1 MNFRRK
7 KPFSCRQQFNPMAL
21 VLIIDDQTPAS
32 EELGRHLQNLGHR
45 ITFAHTLAEGFQQ
58 IVSGTYDVAYLN
70 PRMPDG
76 AGLDWLPKMLAHNSH
91 PEIIILTD
99 SVNPDE
105 AEAAIQRG
113 AWDYIER
120 TPNLKALAFPLFRAL
135 QYRAKKTPRPFYT
148 ALKRETFAEIISNS
162 PQMKP
167 AMDLLAQAAKSD
179 ANVLISGET
188 GTGKELFAWGIH
200 NNSSRAEK
208 NFVVVDCASLPETL
222 VESTLFGHERGAYTG
237 AEKSQIGLVKQA
249 DGGTLFLDEVS
260 QLPLPIQGSF
270 LRVLQERRFRPV
282 GGVQEVRSDF
292 RLIAATNQNLGEMV
306 RKGEFRKDLLFRLQ
320 TITLELP
327 PLRNRPE
334 DIKYL
339 AIYHISG
346 LCERY
351 GVGMKEFSAEFLE
364 VLMNYHW
371 PGNVRELVNALE
383 RAIITARYEPVLY
396 PKHLPTQI
404 RIQVAR
410 ETASRDDSQESLLKG
425 GPKMPHSLPTLK
437 DFRSASMA
445 QMEKEYL
452 KDLLDL
458 TEGNISEAMRISG
471 LSRSRLYGLL
481 KKYQLS
487 AP

>member
-1 MNFRRK
+1 
-7 KPFSCRQQFNPMAL
+7 MAD
-21 VLIIDDQTPAS
+21 VLIIDDRNPSTQ
-32 EELGRHLQNLGHR
+32 ELGSHLQSLGHR
-45 ITFAHTLAEGFQQ
+45 VIFAHTLADALQQ
-58 IVSGTYDVAYLN
+58 VLGGAFDVVYLN

-76 AGLDWLPKMLAHNSH
+76 NGLDWLPKMLAHNSH

-99 SVNPDE
+99 SANPDE
-105 AEAAIQRG
+105 AEAAIQHG

-120 TPNLKALAFPLFRAL
+120 TPNLKSMVFPLFRAL
-135 QYRAKKTPRPFYT
+135 QYRAKKTPGPFYT
-148 ALKRETFAEIISNS
+148 DLKRETFAEIISNS

-167 AMDLLAQAAKSD
+167 AMELLAQAAKSD

-188 GTGKELFAWGIH
+188 GTGKELFAWAIH
-200 NNSSRAEK
+200 NNSSRADK

-260 QLPLPIQGSF
+260 QLPPSIQGSF
-270 LRVLQERRFRPV
+270 LRVLQERKFRPV
-282 GGVQEVRSDF
+282 GGVQEISSDF
-292 RLIAATNQNLGEMV
+292 RLIAATNQNLAEMV
-306 RKGEFRKDLLFRLQ
+306 QGGEFRKDLLFRLQ
-320 TITLELP
+320 TITIELP
-327 PLRNRPE
+327 PLRKRTE
-334 DIKYL
+334 DLKYL
-339 AIYHISG
+339 AIYHMSS

-351 GVGMKEFSAEFLE
+351 GIGMKEFSAEFLD
-364 VLMNYHW
+364 VFMRYPW

-383 RAIITARYEPVLY
+383 KAIIAARYEPVLF

-410 ETASRDDSQESLLKG
+410 DTAGRGESQESPLKSG
-425 GPKMPHSLPTLK
+425 APRPESLPRLK
-437 DFRSASMA
+437 DYRNAAMA
-445 QMEKEYL
+445 QMEKNYL

-458 TEGNISEAMRISG
+458 TGGNLSEAMRISG

-481 KKYQLS
+481 KKYQFS

>member
-1 MNFRRK
+1 
-7 KPFSCRQQFNPMAL
+7 MAS
-21 VLIIDDQTPAS
+21 VLIIDDQTPS
-32 EELGRHLQNLGHR
+32 SQGLGSHLRDLGHR
-45 ITFAHTLAEGFQQ
+45 VTFGHTLADGFQQ
-58 IVSGTYDVAYLN
+58 VLSGALDVVYLN

-76 AGLDWLPKMLAHNSH
+76 NGLDWLPKMLAHNSH

-99 SVNPDE
+99 SANPDE
-105 AEAAIQRG
+105 AEAAIQHG

-120 TPNLKALAFPLFRAL
+120 TSNLKALAFPLFRAL

-179 ANVLISGET
+179 ANVLLSGET
-188 GTGKELFAWGIH
+188 GTGKELFAWAIH
-200 NNSSRAEK
+200 NNSSRADK

-260 QLPLPIQGSF
+260 QLPPSIQGSF
-270 LRVLQERRFRPV
+270 LRVLQERKFRPV
-282 GGVQEVRSDF
+282 GGVQEVSSDF

-306 RKGEFRKDLLFRLQ
+306 QKGEFRKDLLFRLQ

-339 AIYHISG
+339 AIYHISA

-351 GVGMKEFSAEFLE
+351 GIGMKEFSVEFLE

-383 RAIITARYEPVLY
+383 KAIIAARYEPILY

-404 RIQVAR
+404 RIQVVR
-410 ETASRDDSQESLLKG
+410 DSASRGVSVETVLKG
-425 GPKMPHSLPTLK
+425 GPKMPQSLPTLK
-437 DFRSASMA
+437 EYRSVAMA
-445 QMEKEYL
+445 QMEKKYL
-452 KDLLDL
+452 QDLVNL
-458 TEGNISEAMRISG
+458 TGGNISEAMRVSG

>member
-1 MNFRRK
+1 
-7 KPFSCRQQFNPMAL
+7 MAF
-21 VLIIDDQTPAS
+21 VLIIDEQS
-32 EELGRHLQNLGHR
+32 LSSQELGNHLQDLGHGV
-45 ITFAHTLAEGFQQ
+45 TFAHTLAEGFQQ
-58 IVSGTYDVAYLN
+58 VLSGAFEVVYLN
-70 PRMPDG
+70 PQMPDG

-99 SVNPDE
+99 SANPDE

-120 TPNLKALAFPLFRAL
+120 TPNLKSMAFPLFRAL
-135 QYRAKKTPRPFYT
+135 QYRAKKTPGPFYT

-167 AMDLLAQAAKSD
+167 AMELLAQAAKSD

-188 GTGKELFAWGIH
+188 GTGKELFAWAIH
-200 NNSSRAEK
+200 NNSSRAQK

-237 AEKSQIGLVKQA
+237 AEKSHIGLVKQA

-260 QLPLPIQGSF
+260 QLPPSIQGSF

-282 GGVQEVRSDF
+282 GGVQEVSSDF
-292 RLIAATNQNLGEMV
+292 RLIAATNQNLHEMV
-306 RKGEFRKDLLFRLQ
+306 QRGEFRKDLLFRLQ

-351 GVGMKEFSAEFLE
+351 GIGMKEFSAEFLD
-364 VLMNYHW
+364 VFMHYHW

-383 RAIITARYEPVLY
+383 KAIIGARYEPVLY

-410 ETASRDDSQESLLKG
+410 ETASRGDSKDSLPKSA
-425 GPKMPHSLPTLK
+425 PKMSPNLPRLK
-437 DFRSASMA
+437 DYRTAAIA
-445 QMEKEYL
+445 QMEKKYL

-458 TEGNISEAMRISG
+458 TRGDISEAMRISG

-481 KKYQLS
+481 KKYQFS

>member
-1 MNFRRK
+1 
-7 KPFSCRQQFNPMAL
+7 MAI
-21 VLIIDDQTPAS
+21 VLIIDDQTPS
-32 EELGRHLQNLGHR
+32 SQELVSHLQNLGHR
-45 ITFAHTLAEGFQQ
+45 VTLVPTLAEGFQQ
-58 IVSGTYDVAYLN
+58 VSSGAFDVAYLN

-76 AGLDWLPKMLAHNSH
+76 NGLDWLPKMLAHNSH

-99 SVNPDE
+99 SANPDE
-105 AEAAIQRG
+105 AEAAIQHG

-120 TPNLKALAFPLFRAL
+120 TSNLKALAFPLFRAL

-188 GTGKELFAWGIH
+188 GTGKELFAWAIH
-200 NNSSRAEK
+200 NNSSRADK

-260 QLPLPIQGSF
+260 QLPPPIQGSF
-270 LRVLQERRFRPV
+270 LRVLQERKFRPV
-282 GGVQEVRSDF
+282 GGVQEVSSDF

-306 RKGEFRKDLLFRLQ
+306 QKGEFRKDLLFRLQ
-320 TITLELP
+320 TITIDLP
-327 PLRNRPE
+327 PLRNRTE

-339 AIYHISG
+339 ALYHISG

-351 GVGMKEFSAEFLE
+351 GTGMKEFSAEFLE
-364 VLMNYHW
+364 LLMNYPW

-383 RAIITARYEPVLY
+383 KAIITARYEPVLY
-396 PKHLPTQI
+396 PKHLPMQV

-410 ETASRDDSQESLLKG
+410 ETASRGDSPESLQKG
-425 GPKMPHSLPTLK
+425 GLKMPRSLPTLK
-437 DFRSASMA
+437 DYRNATMA
-445 QMEKEYL
+445 QMEKKYL

-458 TEGNISEAMRISG
+458 TGGDISEAMRVSG

>member
-1 MNFRRK
+1 
-7 KPFSCRQQFNPMAL
+7 MAF
-21 VLIIDDQTPAS
+21 VLIIDEQTPS
-32 EELGRHLQNLGHR
+32 TQELGTHLQILGHGV
-45 ITFAHTLAEGFQQ
+45 TFAHTLAEGFQQ
-58 IVSGTYDVAYLN
+58 VLSGAFEVVYLN

-99 SVNPDE
+99 AANPDE

-120 TPNLKALAFPLFRAL
+120 TPNLKSMAFPLFRAL
-135 QYRAKKTPRPFYT
+135 QYRAKKTPGPFYT

-167 AMDLLAQAAKSD
+167 AMELLAQAAKSD

-188 GTGKELFAWGIH
+188 GTGKELFAWAIH
-200 NNSSRAEK
+200 NNSSRAQK

-237 AEKSQIGLVKQA
+237 AEKSHIGLVKQA

-260 QLPLPIQGSF
+260 QLPPSIQGSF

-282 GGVQEVRSDF
+282 GGVQEVSSDF
-292 RLIAATNQNLGEMV
+292 RLIAATNQNLNEMV
-306 RKGEFRKDLLFRLQ
+306 QRGEFRKDLLFRLQ
-320 TITLELP
+320 TVTIELP

-339 AIYHISG
+339 AIYHLSG

-351 GVGMKEFSAEFLE
+351 GIGMKEFSAEFLD
-364 VLMNYHW
+364 VFMNYHW

-383 RAIITARYEPVLY
+383 KAIIAARYEPVLY

-410 ETASRDDSQESLLKG
+410 ETASRGDSRDSLLKST
-425 GPKMPHSLPTLK
+425 PKMSPNLPRLK
-437 DFRSASMA
+437 DYRTAA
-445 QMEKEYL
+445 IVQMEKKYL

-458 TEGNISEAMRISG
+458 TRGDISEAMRISG

-481 KKYQLS
+481 KKYQFS

>member
-1 MNFRRK
+1 
-7 KPFSCRQQFNPMAL
+7 MAS
-21 VLIIDDQTPAS
+21 VLIIDEQTPS
-32 EELGRHLQNLGHR
+32 SQELGSHLQNLGHGVN
-45 ITFAHTLAEGFQQ
+45 FAHTLAEGLHQ
-58 IVSGTYDVAYLN
+58 VLSGAFEVAYLN

-76 AGLDWLPKMLAHNSH
+76 AGLDWLPKMLSHYSH

-99 SVNPDE
+99 SASPDE

-120 TPNLKALAFPLFRAL
+120 TSDLKSMAFPLFRAL
-135 QYRAKKTPRPFYT
+135 QYRAKKTSRPFYT

-162 PQMKP
+162 QQMKP

-188 GTGKELFAWGIH
+188 GTGKELFAWAIH

-237 AEKSQIGLVKQA
+237 AEKSQIGLIKQA
-249 DGGTLFLDEVS
+249 DEGTLFLDEVS
-260 QLPLPIQGSF
+260 QLPPSIQGSF

-282 GGVQEVRSDF
+282 GGVQEVGSNF
-292 RLIAATNQNLGEMV
+292 RLIAATNQNLNEMV
-306 RKGEFRKDLLFRLQ
+306 RKVEFRKDLLFRLQ
-320 TITLELP
+320 TITIELP

-334 DIKYL
+334 DIRYL
-339 AIYHISG
+339 AIYHTSG

-351 GVGMKEFSAEFLE
+351 GIGMKEFSAEFLE

-383 RAIITARYEPVLY
+383 KAIIAARYEPVLY

-410 ETASRDDSQESLLKG
+410 DTASRGDSAEALRKSS
-425 GPKMPHSLPTLK
+425 PKMPQSLPKLRDYRT
-437 DFRSASMA
+437 ASMA
-445 QMEKEYL
+445 QMERKYL

-458 TEGNISEAMRISG
+458 TGGNIPEAMRISG

-481 KKYQLS
+481 KKYQIAS
-487 AP
+487 P